1 MDILLSTNGEHIGVV
16 LNWEGDSQELVRPLE
31 EHFDS
36 KVKAFEPF
44 SGREVLDF
52 LMLEEVSEGL
62 NVFFEDHTCF
72 PIRLQRAFVYGT
84 TKRLPL

>member
-1 MDILLSTNGEHIGVV
+1 MDVLLSTNGEHIGVV

-36 KVKAFEPF
+36 RVKSFEPF
-44 SGREVLDF
+44 SGKEMLDF
-52 LMLEEVSEGL
+52 LVSEEHGAEL
-62 NVFFEDHTCF
+62 TVFFENDTNF
-72 PIRLQRAFVYGT
+72 QVTIQRAFVYGT

>member
-36 KVKAFEPF
+36 RVKSFEPF
-44 SGREVLDF
+44 NGRDVLDF
-52 LMLEEVSEGL
+52 LMLEEHGAEL
-62 NVFFEDHTCF
+62 TVFFEDNTNF
-72 PIRLQRAFVYGT
+72 QVTIQRAFVYGI